1 MLNES
6 SVLNAK
12 KTTQKRPTAP
22 KRDPSTSQTLPKWSP
37 RPSQIHI
44 LSHFVTLFSP
54 LQLGIDFLSCFCCFF
69 VDFLKLEP
77 LNLLIF
83 PRENAIFYKI
93 DVFEKSTKNT
103 TQNPPKTLQNQLKI
117 EEKTTSKTSLKQMGR
132 SFWNIFQL
140 FPTVSDFFQF
150 FQIFFVRSNTF
161 TAGWVC
167 ISII

>member
-1 MLNES
+1 M
-6 SVLNAK
+6 
-12 KTTQKRPTAP
+12 P
-22 KRDPSTSQTLPKWSP
+22 KRVPRPFQTPPKWSP

-93 DVFEKSTKNT
+93 GIFKTNPKNLRKIIPKPS
-103 TQNPPKTLQNQLKI
+103 QNPPKIPRKSTPNRNKSIKI
-117 EEKTTSKTSLKQMGR
+117 DKKDQDDLRTAKNSKKMRKNAKKCPTWPQQAPKRRGI
-132 SFWNIFQL
+132 IFL
-140 FPTVSDFFQF
+140 AVSAYPC
-150 FQIFFVRSNTF
+150 RL
-161 TAGWVC
+161 
-167 ISII
+167 II